1 MERRRKEL
9 DLFKQVEMKVLRIAS
24 TADSVTIAL
33 LISAFVKTL
42 NKLVDLFWLKIR
54 EESRQVG
61 RTRKR

>member
-61 RTRKR
+61 RRREK

>member
-1 MERRRKEL
+1 MERRRREL

-42 NKLVDLFWLKIR
+42 NKLVDLFWLKVR

-61 RTRKR
+61 RSKR

>member
-42 NKLVDLFWLKIR
+42 NKLVDLFWLKVR
-54 EESRQVG
+54 EESRQV
-61 RTRKR
+61 RRSKR